1 MKHKKDIL
9 EYIQNFDCELK
20 SENDWLT
27 THLWIIRNELVSI
40 IQGLRIEDILEKQYK
55 LIEIS
60 KLHFGYSPVRDVLA
74 ESIPYRIVIGLSKI
88 LVGTK
93 EYSLIKT
100 INKMSQISEFNRNPI
115 TMNTINHI
123 IEFINTSKTVE
134 AVTTLR
140 DGFYAHLDK
149 KCVLS
154 DCRIDVSI
162 PLKHIDQNELIELL
176 TLIKKLYDSSCDD
189 VLPIDIEEINSDE
202 VVKAFL
208 YYK

>member
-1 MKHKKDIL
+1 
-9 EYIQNFDCELK
+9 
-20 SENDWLT
+20 
-27 THLWIIRNELVSI
+27 
-40 IQGLRIEDILEKQYK
+40 
-55 LIEIS
+55 
-60 KLHFGYSPVRDVLA
+60 
-74 ESIPYRIVIGLSKI
+74 
-88 LVGTK
+88 
-93 EYSLIKT
+93 
-100 INKMSQISEFNRNPI
+100 
-115 TMNTINHI
+115 MNTINHI

-176 TLIKKLYDSSCDD
+176 TLIKKLHDSSCDD